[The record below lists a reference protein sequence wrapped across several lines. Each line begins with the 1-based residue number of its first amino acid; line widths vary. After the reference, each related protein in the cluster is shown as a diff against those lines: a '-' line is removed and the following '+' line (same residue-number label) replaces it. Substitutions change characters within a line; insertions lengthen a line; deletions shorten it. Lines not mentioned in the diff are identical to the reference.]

1 MSAIYWQ
8 LQKCEM
14 NEENKLPINVGREF
28 CFKDFQKTFQE
39 NGRENASR
47 ECVINSITF
56 IGESGIDT
64 EGVFRKFYSGFVRI
78 FHFFSFFLS

>member
-1 MSAIYWQ
+1 MS
-8 LQKCEM
+8 
-14 NEENKLPINVGREF
+14 EEGFALKISRRLSR
-28 CFKDFQKTFQE
+28 KMDT
-39 NGRENASR
+39 SR

-78 FHFFSFFLS
+78 FHFFHFFYREGCLWRIEISSLTVYLTNIS